1 MQGGFMKEV
10 TKLDYFLYTL
20 DTHKLIMKDTNNY
33 TKWFNKNGTCVAMM
47 EKRKGYNKF
56 WLNNF

>member
-20 DTHKLIMKDTNNY
+20 DTRKLIMKDTNNY
-33 TKWFNKNGTCVAMM
+33 TKWLDKNGACVAMM
-47 EKRKGYNKF
+47 QKRKDYNKF
-56 WLNNF
+56 MIKK